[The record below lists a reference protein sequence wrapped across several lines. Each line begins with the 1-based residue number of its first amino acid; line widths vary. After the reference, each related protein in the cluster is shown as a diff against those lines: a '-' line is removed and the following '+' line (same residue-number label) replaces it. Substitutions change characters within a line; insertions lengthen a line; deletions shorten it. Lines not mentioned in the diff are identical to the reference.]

1 MQQNLQRK
9 WNYNHSCDKLAV
21 IYVAACA
28 KQDRLMTG
36 ISVGLTPAVIGES
49 LDDALKRA
57 DKALDRSKE
66 KGQELLYRGIN
77 KTGDVDNIPGLVLC
91 LQR

>member
-1 MQQNLQRK
+1 M
-9 WNYNHSCDKLAV
+9 V
-21 IYVAACA
+21 YVAACA
-28 KQDRLMTG
+28 KQDRLLT
-36 ISVGLTPAVIGES
+36 SVSVWLTPAVIGER

-66 KGQELLYRGIN
+66 KGQELLYRGMN
-77 KTGDVDNIPGLVLC
+77 KTEDVDNIPGLVLC